1 MYGQRDKLGDVN
13 RFINRWRVEKKDRI
27 DRQTDRGKADKYR
40 LCVDRERSHL
50 DRSIG
55 VDREIDR

>member
-1 MYGQRDKLGDVN
+1 MGVEKWIKFTD
-13 RFINRWRVEKKDRI
+13 RWRVEKMDRI
-27 DRQTDRGKADKYR
+27 DRQTDRGEADKYR